1 MHSKRMRASQMVR
14 GWMGIF
20 QTCHGAISDATASQV
35 TQKGESWTT
44 GRI

>member
-1 MHSKRMRASQMVR
+1 MHSKRMRDSHMVR
-14 GWMGIF
+14 GGMSIF
-20 QTCHGAISDATASQV
+20 QTYHGAISGAAPSQV

>member
-1 MHSKRMRASQMVR
+1 MIR
-14 GWMGIF
+14 GAMSIF
-20 QTCHGAISDATASQV
+20 QTCHGAISSATASQV